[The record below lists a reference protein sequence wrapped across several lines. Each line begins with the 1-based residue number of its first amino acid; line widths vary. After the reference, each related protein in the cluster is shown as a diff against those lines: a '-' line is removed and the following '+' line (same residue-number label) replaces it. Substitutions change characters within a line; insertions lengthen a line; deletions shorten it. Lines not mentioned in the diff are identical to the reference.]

1 MQLRGYGMKGLKY
14 SITLVLQERLMLLA
28 LKTVKSTYS
37 MSKWKVKIQTYQV
50 EHQLKRNSEYS
61 LLSLILLL
69 VSFRWLSI
77 GNNMEGTTL
86 NMILVFSFLFVSIA
100 LGVKWIGEIIIQIIL
115 SRQGL
120 EMQKEELN
128 KLFEAL
134 EEEID
139 DEER

>member
-1 MQLRGYGMKGLKY
+1 
-14 SITLVLQERLMLLA
+14 
-28 LKTVKSTYS
+28 
-37 MSKWKVKIQTYQV
+37 
-50 EHQLKRNSEYS
+50 
-61 LLSLILLL
+61 
-69 VSFRWLSI
+69 
-77 GNNMEGTTL
+77 MEGTTL
-86 NMILVFSFLFVSIA
+86 NMILVFSFLFVSVA